1 MKKINKYLFGAFAAL
16 LSAGLF
22 SCVEEAPEYVAG
34 EPDQAGCNGIY
45 FPTQEASGDHTFD
58 PTMEKKVQVVIA
70 RDSLKSA
77 ANPLPEITVPIVAK
91 ASEDNVFTVPESIKF
106 ADGQA
111 EATFDVTFRDD
122 VKVAT
127 KYDLALTIE
136 DPAYASKFNSTAN
149 YLELSVFCVEW
160 RYFAVKDGK
169 ETYSLTEDGAALI
182 TWNQAWWEETAWG
195 YIKYYEVD
203 NVRTCVTVTKS
214 GHVSTKGPYEGVG
227 FFGDSTSPEWT
238 FKWYTKELNDVG
250 GQYIDLDMNV
260 AWHHSSY
267 DKDVYVI
274 DWRHYWND
282 VNGNYNDTFEEFI
295 HGSNQGLT
303 TSAYPISYYDG
314 NGGFYFFVRS
324 YYMFGTGG
332 WSVEDWD
339 PIGIAEGFTRVDY
352 SIDVEA
358 YETEDGVAPV
368 EFTVGADVTNVKYV
382 IAEGELDAKAAGKL
396 ADAIIDTTAVN
407 IQTVVMESTDTIV
420 GVSPAASG
428 IYTVVAVSYA
438 DKDAK
443 ESAFTSF
450 TYVAAEDKEEY
461 AAVVT
466 VATEPTSAM
475 YEHVGLNAVNSFGY
489 FVYGKDLTEVKV
501 GVFKTAD
508 VQAKGAEALAASIK
522 TALSDSIV
530 NIINGTGYATLA
542 TGLDALTSYSVVVYA
557 SNGYNH
563 TVATAEYETD
573 GLPNEPTGLT
583 GTFTYAQ
590 FWEGDDPGLAL
601 LINPNYANTYA
612 INNWGGGIDMNF
624 TWDKETNVCHV
635 NDQFI
640 GYTHSTYGD
649 VYVIELADYTGSTD
663 EGVSY
668 FDPETQTFHF
678 FVVYYVSAGYFGK
691 GEEVF
696 TLSDAAGA
704 NGRRLANSQLT
715 KAQGGNNH
723 DFVLERNPQTVAFKV
738 VKVERPARQGRFSAP
753 VKMDNSMLKF

>member
-34 EPDQAGCNGIY
+34 EPDQAGCYGIY

-58 PTMEKKVQVVIA
+58 PTMDKVITVTVS
-70 RDSLKSA
+70 RDSLKAA
-77 ANPLPEITVPIVAK
+77 ANPLPEITVPISYT
-91 ASEDNVFTVPESIKF
+91 ASAEGIFEVPENVTF
-106 ADGQA
+106 ADGQQ
-111 EATFDVTFRDD
+111 EATFNVTFPKAETA
-122 VKVAT
+122 V
-127 KYDLALTIE
+127 KYDLSLSIDDKKFASLYNNAPTFLT
-136 DPAYASKFNSTAN
+136 T
-149 YLELSVFCVEW
+149 SVFCVEW
-160 RYFAVKDGK
+160 KYFMK
-169 ETYSLTEDGAALI
+169 ENSDSEKALF
-182 TWNQAWWEETAWG
+182 TFVQDWWGEVHQF
-195 YIKYYEVD
+195 YLKYYEVEGI
-203 NVRTCVTVTKS
+203 RHCVTESLPAEVEHEDGTVETVY
-214 GHVSTKGPYEGVG
+214 GIWGTGAEYEME
-227 FFGDSTSPEWT
+227 FL
-238 FKWYTKELNDVG
+238 WYTKTN
-250 GQYIDLDMNV
+250 YISIPYQSMGFNNNGDIIHACSEDGFYEKYRGADYYTSRGYANTLDWLV
-260 AWHHSSY
+260 
-267 DKDVYVI
+267 K
-274 DWRHYWND
+274 
-282 VNGNYNDTFEEFI
+282 NYPDEVSF
-295 HGSNQGLT
+295 
-303 TSAYPISYYDG
+303 YDG
-314 NGGFYFFVRS
+314 HGGLNLFMYYVCDQDGDKYGRGYKFGINEMAIANGYV
-324 YYMFGTGG
+324 
-332 WSVEDWD
+332 
-339 PIGIAEGFTRVDY
+339 RVDY

-368 EFTVGADVTNVKYV
+368 AFSVGPDVTSVKYV
-382 IAEGELDAKAAGKL
+382 IAEGELDAKEAGKL
-396 ADAIIDTTAVN
+396 VTSITEAKAENV
-407 IQTVVMESTDTIV
+407 QTIVMESTDTIV

-542 TGLDALTSYSVVVYA
+542 TGLDALTAYSVVVYA

-563 TVATAEYETD
+563 TVATAEYTTD

-601 LINPNYANTYA
+601 LVNPNYANTYA

-624 TWDKETNVCHV
+624 TWDKETNACHV
-635 NDQFI
+635 NDQFT

-668 FDPETQTFHF
+668 YDPETQTFHF

-704 NGRRLANSQLT
+704 NGRRLADSQLT

-723 DFVLERNPQTVAFKV
+723 DFVLERNPQTVAFKAV
-738 VKVERPARQGRFSAP
+738 AVERPARSSRFSAP
-753 VKMDNSMLKF
+753 VKVDSMLKF